1 MNPYK
6 ILLETFG
13 EQVQL
18 DFAIEEMAELT
29 KAICK
34 YKRKISSGDEGEIQ
48 SAINNMQEEIADVM
62 VNMDQLCFMYG
73 KQEIENIKKQ
83 KIERALNRAKAKI
96 SDIK

>member
-18 DFAIEEMAELT
+18 DLAIEEMGELIQ
-29 KAICK
+29 AISK
-34 YKRKISSGDEGEIQ
+34 YKRKLASGNGIKE
-48 SAINNMQEEIADVM
+48 AICHLQEEIADVM

-73 KQEIENIKKQ
+73 KQEIENIKEQ